1 MKLVVAL
8 GGNALANDPELMSE
22 YVDETA
28 KHLSKLILAGH
39 TLIIT
44 HGNGPQ
50 VGWIESKTNASL
62 VNCGA
67 MSQGYIGYH
76 IINRLNSYLV
86 GSQFENKVVSLNTE
100 ILVNQNDPAF
110 ANPTKPIGSFVDKPL
125 DDSYH
130 YFENKGYRRVVASPK
145 PLKILNI
152 NAINLLVDN
161 GYIVCCC
168 GGGGVGCYLDNQQYV
183 GVDVVID
190 KDLTSSL
197 LASET
202 NADGLV
208 ILTNVDQVSLNYNQ
222 PNQKQVAKLTLSDAK
237 MYMANNEF
245 GVGSMLP
252 KVEACVD
259 FVSQTGKMA
268 FLTHLNNVGCLF
280 ETDNKTVF
288 VVE

>member
-8 GGNALANDPELMSE
+8 GGNALANDPDKMSE

-50 VGWIESKTNASL
+50 VGWIESKTKASL

-100 ILVNQNDPAF
+100 ILVDRKDSAF
-110 ANPTKPIGSFVDKPL
+110 SNPTKPIGSFTDKPL
-125 DDSYH
+125 DDSYQ

-152 NAINLLVDN
+152 EAINLLVDN

-168 GGGGVGCYLDNQQYV
+168 GGGGVGCCLDNHKYV
-183 GVDVVID
+183 GMDVVID

-197 LASET
+197 LAIET
-202 NADGLV
+202 CADGLV
-208 ILTNVDQVSLNYNQ
+208 ILTNVEQVVLNYNQ
-222 PNQKQVAKLTLSDAK
+222 PNQIPVSKLTLVEAK
-237 MYMANNEF
+237 MHMSNNQF

-259 FVSQTGKMA
+259 FVSHTGKMA
-268 FLTHLNNVGCLF
+268 FLTHLNNIGCLF
-280 ETDNKTVF
+280 ETDSKTVF
-288 VVE
+288 VLE

>member
-8 GGNALANDPELMSE
+8 GGNALADSPQLMHE
-22 YVDETA
+22 YVDRSA
-28 KHLSKLILAGH
+28 KYLSQLILAGH

-50 VGWIESKTNASL
+50 VGWLEAKTQADL

-76 IINRLNSYLV
+76 LINRLNSYLIN
-86 GSQFENKVVSLNTE
+86 SQWHNRVVSLNTE
-100 ILVNQNDPAF
+100 ILVDKNDQAF
-110 ANPTKPIGSFVDKPL
+110 LNPTKPIGSFVSEPI

-145 PLKILNI
+145 PLKILNLE
-152 NAINLLVDN
+152 AIKLLVDN
-161 GYIVCCC
+161 GFVVCCC
-168 GGGGVGCYLDNQQYV
+168 GGGGVGCILDNQYV

-197 LASET
+197 LATEIE
-202 NADGLV
+202 ADGLI
-208 ILTNVDQVSLNYNQ
+208 ILTNVEQVCLNYGSQ
-222 PNQKQVAKLTLSDAK
+222 SQVNLAKLTLADAK
-237 MYMANNEF
+237 KYIADNEF

-252 KVEACVD
+252 KVEACINFVD
-259 FVSQTGKMA
+259 KTKKMA
-268 FLTHLNNVGCLF
+268 FITHLNNIGHLF
-280 ETDNKTVF
+280 ETEKKTVF
-288 VVE
+288 VNE

>member
-8 GGNALANDPELMSE
+8 GGNALANDPEQMSE
-22 YVDETA
+22 FVDETA

-50 VGWIESKTNASL
+50 VGWIESKTNTSL

-76 IINRLNSYLV
+76 LINRLNSYLI

-100 ILVNQNDPAF
+100 ILVDPNDPAF
-110 ANPTKPIGSFVDKPL
+110 KNPTKPIGSFCDQPL
-125 DDSYH
+125 DDSYQ

-145 PLKILNI
+145 PLQILNI
-152 NAINLLVDN
+152 SAINLLVDN

-168 GGGGVGCYLDNQQYV
+168 GGGGVGCCLNNQQYQ

-197 LASET
+197 LATEIK
-202 NADGLV
+202 ADVLA
-208 ILTNVDQVSLNYNQ
+208 ILTNVEQVSLNYNK
-222 PNQKQVAKLTLSDAK
+222 PNQKQVAKLTLAEAK
-237 MYMANNEF
+237 KHIENNEF

-252 KVEACVD
+252 KVEACLD
-259 FVSQTGKMA
+259 FVSQTSKMA

-280 ETDNKTVF
+280 ETNNKTVF
-288 VVE
+288 VAE